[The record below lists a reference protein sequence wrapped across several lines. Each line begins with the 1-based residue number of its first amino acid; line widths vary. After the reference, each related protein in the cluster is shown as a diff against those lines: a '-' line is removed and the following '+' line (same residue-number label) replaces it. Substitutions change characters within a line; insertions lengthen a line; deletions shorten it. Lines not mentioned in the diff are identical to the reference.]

1 MSTGDHIIVCLVHSS
16 HFISHYVELIE
27 TVTHP
32 DPWIYKS
39 SHNDSVSQFR
49 NGRKF
54 LFGEVSVWTSVCCN
68 IKQQKCSV
76 VDLINAFK
84 CCGASHSDPL
94 HVRAT
99 QLNFFCT
106 FNTTDLE
113 GRGREQDGP
122 HHTTLRP
129 GSSGA
134 CASHWGRCWRSL
146 SSCLW
151 GWDCCSRWPGTL
163 DFHRPCEPKILSL
176 VLWSEFEPFWGR
188 KWVGWASTQDSKKCK
203 TEAKGSPNPLNF
215 LL

>member
-1 MSTGDHIIVCLVHSS
+1 ML
-16 HFISHYVELIE
+16 Y
-27 TVTHP
+27 
-32 DPWIYKS
+32 
-39 SHNDSVSQFR
+39 
-49 NGRKF
+49 
-54 LFGEVSVWTSVCCN
+54 
-68 IKQQKCSV
+68 
-76 VDLINAFK
+76 K

-134 CASHWGRCWRSL
+134 CASQWGRCWRSL

-163 DFHRPCEPKILSL
+163 DFHRPVNPKYSVSCCGQSLSHFGAA
-176 VLWSEFEPFWGR
+176 S
-188 KWVGWASTQDSKKCK
+188 GWAGHPLRTQKNVKLRPKALWICSAFSFSSNSGCL
-203 TEAKGSPNPLNF
+203 SNSQ
-215 LL
+215 